1 MLEPMLTLD
10 IPGPTRRGAQRI
22 RSAIVDDDWITL
34 ILADGRSHRLPTP
47 FSTPLL
53 LASDRERRDWRI
65 SASGRTIR
73 WRSLGVVLGLQRKR
87 PRSPS

>member
-1 MLEPMLTLD
+1 MIQPMLTLE
-10 IPGPTRRGAQRI
+10 IPGPPCRGTQRI
-22 RSAIVDDDWITL
+22 RSAIVDDDWIII
-34 ILADGRSHRLPTP
+34 ILADGRSYRLPTA

-53 LASDRERRDWRI
+53 LAGDRERRDWRV

-73 WRSLGVVLGLQRKR
+73 WRSLGVVLGLQRRR

>member
-1 MLEPMLTLD
+1 MLTLEV
-10 IPGPTRRGAQRI
+10 PGPVHRGVQRI
-22 RSAIVDDDWITL
+22 RSARVDDDWITL
-34 ILADGRSHRLPTP
+34 ILADGRFHRLPTA

-65 SASGRTIR
+65 SASGRTVR
-73 WRSLGVVLGLQRKR
+73 WRLLGVVLGLKRKR

>member
-1 MLEPMLTLD
+1 MVQPMLTLE
-10 IPGPTRRGAQRI
+10 IPGPPRRGAQRI

-34 ILADGRSHRLPTP
+34 ILADGRSHRLPTA

-65 SASGRTIR
+65 SARGRTVR
-73 WRSLGVVLGLQRKR
+73 WRSLGVVLGLQQQR